1 MSTTSR
7 WRSVGRV
14 RLRMELVGSEV
25 AAVILMLFVAG
36 VVDVPGLVW
45 FLLVTISVIVQSVLF
60 YQMGRIREQLDR

>member
-1 MSTTSR
+1 MSITSR

-25 AAVILMLFVAG
+25 FAVILMLFVAG
-36 VVDVPGLVW
+36 AVDVPGLVW

-60 YQMGRIREQLDR
+60 YQMGRIRAQPDR

>member
-25 AAVILMLFVAG
+25 VAVILMLFVAG
-36 VVDVPGLVW
+36 AVDVPGLVW

-60 YQMGRIREQLDR
+60 YQIGRIREQLDH

>member
-14 RLRMELVGSEV
+14 RLRMELVGGEV
-25 AAVILMLFVAG
+25 AAVVLMLFVSGA
-36 VVDVPGLVW
+36 VDMPGLVW
-45 FLLVTISVIVQSVLF
+45 FLLVTITVIVQSVLF

>member
-14 RLRMELVGSEV
+14 RLRMELVASEV
-25 AAVILMLFVAG
+25 FAVILMLFVAG
-36 VVDVPGLVW
+36 AVDVPGLVW